1 MPERHPLL
9 PSPGRRRFLLAA
21 AGATVAWAIDAHAA
35 PLLGLPGKRGA
46 AGAFNA
52 WIEIDPAIFE
62 NNLRLVQAALVGD
75 PMVCAVMKADAYGVG
90 IDLVMPSIIKARI
103 PYVGIASTEEARM
116 VRACGYQGRVMR
128 VRAATLDEIHE
139 ALRYKVEELAGNLA
153 QAQAMGDSA
162 RRRGRALRV
171 HLALNSAGMSRNGI
185 EMETAQGRQD
195 AEALT
200 KIEGLQIVG
209 LMTHFPTED
218 RADILQGVDA
228 FKAQAA
234 WLFAHTALRR
244 EDVILHA
251 ANSYAVQHIPEAH
264 LDMVRPGGA
273 LYGYGGTP
281 KPPFAHVAS
290 FKSRVAS
297 VQAYPAGDTVSYD
310 RTCVLQRDS
319 LLANIPVGYSDGY
332 RRAYSNKGAMLI
344 RGQRAPVMG
353 NVTMN
358 TTMVDVT
365 DIPGVQAGDEVVMFG
380 KQGNAEITQAEVEQ
394 LTGVILA
401 DQYTVWG
408 SSNPKLLRPP
418 QPR

>member
-1 MPERHPLL
+1 MPERHSAP
-9 PSPGRRRFLLAA
+9 PSLSRRQFLLAT
-21 AGATVAWAIDAHAA
+21 AGAAVAVAIPAPAA
-35 PLLGLPGKRGA
+35 PLLGLPGKRK

-62 NNLRLVQAALVGD
+62 SNLRLVEAALVGE
-75 PMVCAVMKADAYGVG
+75 PKVCAVMKADAYGVG
-90 IDLVMPSIIKARI
+90 IDLVMPSVIKARI

-116 VRACGYQGRVMR
+116 VRACGYKGRVMR
-128 VRAATLDEIHE
+128 VRAATLDEVHD

-162 RRRGRALRV
+162 RKRGRTLRV

-185 EMETAQGRQD
+185 EMETEQGRQD

-218 RADILQGVDA
+218 RADILQGLDA
-228 FKAQAA
+228 FKAQTD

-244 EDVILHA
+244 EDVLLHA

-310 RTCVLQRDS
+310 RTCVLKRDS

-365 DIPGVQAGDEVVMFG
+365 DIPGVQAGDEVVLFG
-380 KQGNAEITQAEVEQ
+380 KQGNAEITLAEVEQ
-394 LTGVILA
+394 ITGVILA

-408 SSNPKLLRPP
+408 VSNPKI
-418 QPR
+418 PRRG